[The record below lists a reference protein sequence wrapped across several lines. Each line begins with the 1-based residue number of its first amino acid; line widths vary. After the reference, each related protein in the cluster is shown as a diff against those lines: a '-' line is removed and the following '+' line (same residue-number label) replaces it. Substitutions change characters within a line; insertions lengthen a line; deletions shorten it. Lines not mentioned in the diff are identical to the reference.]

1 VNRTALARIVEERN
15 CRYELLEEVGHEM
28 GLFESCELAVD
39 AVVAGSQ
46 HMYPDSQEPALEEVA
61 KRKKN
66 SAEAVAVAAVTAVA
80 AGNLHRYPDSQ
91 ELVLQ
96 DDEQVRFV
104 FAGPHGE
111 IPANRK
117 GQLHE
122 ETMMGIEANLRAS
135 QVRLLLEAVQTG

>member
-1 VNRTALARIVEERN
+1 MNRTALARIVEERN

-46 HMYPDSQEPALEEVA
+46 HMYPDSQE
-61 KRKKN
+61 
-66 SAEAVAVAAVTAVA
+66 
-80 AGNLHRYPDSQ
+80 
-91 ELVLQ
+91 LVLQ

-104 FAGPHGE
+104 FAGPHVE

-122 ETMMGIEANLRAS
+122 ETMMGNEANLRAS